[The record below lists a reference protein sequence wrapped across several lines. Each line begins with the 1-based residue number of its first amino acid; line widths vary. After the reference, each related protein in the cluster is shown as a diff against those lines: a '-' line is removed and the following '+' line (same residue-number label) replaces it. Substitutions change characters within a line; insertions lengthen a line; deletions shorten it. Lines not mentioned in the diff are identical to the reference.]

1 MKRRTFWLVALVG
14 LLAIGLAGQA
24 FAAEIANA
32 VRNRFTCA
40 DVPGEAIT
48 VTGTVADH
56 DWNSFELTSG
66 DTVYLVMTGPAK
78 VGRNLDQIADGT
90 TVTVEGYT
98 GAGTNNRS
106 EIAEGVNLLRA
117 KTITIGETV
126 IDLTQ
131 VTVGG
136 FGRGNCGAGCTGN
149 GTGTGAQIRG
159 GNGGRGGQGRMGG
172 NGTGVCP
179 R

>member
-1 MKRRTFWLVALVG
+1 MQHMRRKTFWVVALVG

-24 FAAEIANA
+24 FANEIANA

-48 VTGTVADH
+48 ITSTVADH

-66 DTVYLVMTGPAK
+66 DTIYLVKTGPAK

-90 TVTVEGYT
+90 TATVEGYT
-98 GAGTNNRS
+98 GAGTNYQA
-106 EIAEGVNLLRA
+106 EVAEGVNILRA

-131 VTVGG
+131 VNVGG
-136 FGRGNCGAGCTGN
+136 FGHGNGGAGCTG
-149 GTGTGAQIRG
+149 TGAQARG